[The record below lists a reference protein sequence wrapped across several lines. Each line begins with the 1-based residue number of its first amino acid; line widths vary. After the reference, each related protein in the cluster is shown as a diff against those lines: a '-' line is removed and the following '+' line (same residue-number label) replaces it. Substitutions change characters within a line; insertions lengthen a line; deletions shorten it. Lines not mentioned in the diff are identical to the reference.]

1 MPFSEFKRQHKRTL
15 NRGCSLVLLNPVL
28 YLPNCASPQEQERG
42 SATLF
47 LSCGILL
54 PPPPHWSELSH
65 RLFLG
70 VVSLI
75 KHQKPNKVLVIK
87 QEGKCRRSAAGK
99 GDQWRTKPVL
109 LGLHPATG
117 LRTRRNNSHCFSK
130 LALQSARSKGTLL
143 PCWLSPNELA
153 WKEDECNGGNYSLQT
168 TLTSIA

>member
-15 NRGCSLVLLNPVL
+15 NRGCLLVLLNPVL
-28 YLPNCASPQEQERG
+28 YLPNCASLQEQELS
-42 SATLF
+42 SAILF

-54 PPPPHWSELSH
+54 PPPPPWRELSH

-75 KHQKPNKVLVIK
+75 KHQKPNNVLVIK

-99 GDQWRTKPVL
+99 GDQRRTKPVP

-117 LRTRRNNSHCFSK
+117 LRTRRNISHCFCK

-168 TLTSIA
+168 MLTSIA